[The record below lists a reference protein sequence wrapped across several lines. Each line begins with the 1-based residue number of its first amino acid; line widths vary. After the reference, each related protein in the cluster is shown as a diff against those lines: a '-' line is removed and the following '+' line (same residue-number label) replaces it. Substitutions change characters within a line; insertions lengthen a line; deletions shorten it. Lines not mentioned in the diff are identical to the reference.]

1 MARDAARVRQPC
13 PISRKG
19 EQLVL
24 VTTRADAQRAE
35 LSARARADGMS
46 ELHVPK
52 RIVPVAAIP
61 LLGSGKTDY
70 PAVHALV
77 EAALPRG
84 ERGVQ

>member
-1 MARDAARVRQPC
+1 L
-13 PISRKG
+13 I
-19 EQLVL
+19 
-24 VTTRADAQRAE
+24 TTRPDAQRVE

-52 RIVPVAAIP
+52 RIITVPSIP
-61 LLGSGKTDY
+61 LLGSGKADY

-77 EAALPRG
+77 EQTLPRG